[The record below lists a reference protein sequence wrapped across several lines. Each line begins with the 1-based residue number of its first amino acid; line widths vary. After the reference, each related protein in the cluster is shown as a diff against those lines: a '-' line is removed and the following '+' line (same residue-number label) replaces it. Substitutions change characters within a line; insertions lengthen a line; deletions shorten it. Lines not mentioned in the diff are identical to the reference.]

1 MSACAVSAW
10 VLAVV
15 AIVAVGF
22 TYRYKRL
29 ANRMKTRARIYMR
42 YVPTDQLTQQER
54 VIFDDL
60 KKDIGIK

>member
-1 MSACAVSAW
+1 MSACAVWAW

-22 TYRYKRL
+22 AYRYKNL

-42 YVPTDQLTQQER
+42 YVPTDQLTEGER
-54 VIFDDL
+54 VIFEDL
-60 KKDIGIK
+60 KKDIGVK

>member
-1 MSACAVSAW
+1 MSACAVWAW

-22 TYRYKRL
+22 TYRYKNL

-42 YVPTDQLTQQER
+42 YVPTDQLTERER
-54 VIFDDL
+54 VIFEDL
-60 KKDIGIK
+60 KKDIGVK

>member
-1 MSACAVSAW
+1 MSACVVWAW

-15 AIVAVGF
+15 AIVVVGF

-42 YVPTDQLTQQER
+42 YVPTDQLTGQER
-54 VIFDDL
+54 VIFEDL

>member
-1 MSACAVSAW
+1 MSACAVWAW

-22 TYRYKRL
+22 VYRYKNL

-42 YVPTDQLTQQER
+42 YVPTDQLTERER
-54 VIFDDL
+54 VIFEDL
-60 KKDIGIK
+60 KKDIGVK